1 MSKSA
6 KISALNDQFR
16 KTGRGGRYMI
26 TTGVKA
32 LGDRA
37 VMEIVAKVKSFSD
50 FNKNNDPHHEHDMG
64 KIEHN
69 GEPIFWKIDYF
80 DKAMQYGSD
89 DPSDPSRTTRTLTI
103 LLADEY

>member
-6 KISALNDQFR
+6 KIAALNDQFR
-16 KTGRGGRYMI
+16 KTGQGGRYMI
-26 TTGVKA
+26 TAGVKA
-32 LGDRA
+32 LGDQA

-64 KIEHN
+64 KMEHN
-69 GEPIFWKIDYF
+69 GETIFWKIDYY

-89 DPSDPSRTTRTLTI
+89 DPSDQNKTTRVLTI